1 MHCPRSH
8 AHDWTCVGHL
18 SVVLIGV
25 NFPFV
30 GRTLA
35 LASFR
40 FGSRPHRRQPN
51 HRVLLPFDA
60 TSTGPSLRCSSA
72 FFLVGQTP
80 SLVPRRIGPQVV
92 LRKPNHSAPLLSPG
106 TRSGRLCKPRNHRR
120 RTRRPCANSH
130 DPSAFGLSRRDSSR
144 RTGRERR
151 FAKFLSE
158 GASGFALSFTFLCNF
173 SGLNGHRIN
182 VGSSVI

>member
-40 FGSRPHRRQPN
+40 FGSRPHRRLPN
-51 HRVLLPFDA
+51 HRVLLPFDS
-60 TSTGPSLRCSSA
+60 TSTCPSLRFSSGV
-72 FFLVGQTP
+72 FLVCQTRY
-80 SLVPRRIGPQVV
+80 LFLMRIWPLVV
-92 LRKPNHSAPLLSPG
+92 LRLTNHS
-106 TRSGRLCKPRNHRR
+106 
-120 RTRRPCANSH
+120 
-130 DPSAFGLSRRDSSR
+130 
-144 RTGRERR
+144 
-151 FAKFLSE
+151 
-158 GASGFALSFTFLCNF
+158 
-173 SGLNGHRIN
+173 
-182 VGSSVI
+182 

>member
-1 MHCPRSH
+1 MYCPRSH
-8 AHDWTCVGHL
+8 AHGWTCVGHL
-18 SVVLIGV
+18 SVVRV

-30 GRTLA
+30 DQTLA

-40 FGSRPHRRQPN
+40 FGSRPHWRQPN
-51 HRVLLPFDA
+51 HPLLLPFDA

-72 FFLVGQTP
+72 FLLLGQTP

-158 GASGFALSFTFLCNF
+158 GASGFALSFTFLCKF
-173 SGLNGHRIN
+173 SGLNGHRLN